1 MLKPRPATL
10 ARVILSG
17 PRRST
22 SLHRRYLATLAPS
35 EEGNSSEPV
44 AEEGDGGAEAVSEAL
59 TPPHCI
65 FPPSQT
71 DMSALEGD
79 LWTFLGPEGY
89 PEEQLV
95 VQFLKERLETEDA
108 VNSLQ
113 PHDCVV
119 VFRMVERF
127 VHSWETRKQLS
138 PVLGAVLQR
147 LAEVGPQASKRLIS
161 VLLSTLR
168 SVGQW
173 TPEYSDL
180 RHAAEGL
187 GKKLVKTFVEDRKD
201 YATPS
206 RYLGR
211 LCAFLVEYPGCT
223 SAAVVEFI
231 DTTSTELLR
240 AGGAGSLEEDVSNA
254 GMLRLLRCDAVD
266 GSVTGVAAAVVV
278 DANADEDSAADL
290 SHENAVLVLEA
301 CVGLPPMTGMSDLV
315 YEAKLRLLREP
326 WLSPVGRSI
335 GALGRLGA
343 WNKSCKTLYNT
354 LSYRASQ
361 PGMGPDAMSAM
372 VGGGLSTTTQDLGR
386 KGEPDIVGEPQ
397 PRNSAFPRKEFI
409 VAAIVR
415 NVLAELKSGGMK
427 LTSTATALW
436 AVCVGGLHLETPQ
449 GVKQTPTERPWKL
462 TGEEDGK
469 ELLLRSLLDVSLVC
483 GRCRGGS
490 PANLAAAYADSLQV
504 WMQFGEILHYLALTG
519 SPIVNLAEPQKPMV
533 RVQKRREV
541 DAEYV
546 RNHKKGLQW
555 AKEEQAKWM
564 NESRV
569 ATDVAKYIENRT
581 PGVLQLS
588 VPDAAPEL
596 AALLELPVFHCG
608 EGYIL
613 DIDCP
618 EISPVG
624 RALRKRIAELMEPP
638 VMYHVIDGLSWMDRT
653 TAKRKEVID
662 RYTAEAERP
671 HVLCDTKGLWVRRL
685 HRRKKDKKRPV
696 VRDRSSPQLSRAGRP
711 MAALKP
717 RRPASAEAPPSDDSA
732 KGVGGKTLAA
742 NLAESEISYTMSLL
756 IMSLCEIETA
766 RPGDIFHWACSESP
780 LCGRQHLVKQYMR
793 LMVVDLEKEGMPEA
807 AADFEFL
814 DELYAKCFKFGGC
827 VDCAAV
833 YTVLRSNV
841 LSEMEALPDARTI
854 LAEHDNRRISD
865 CFASKNESARAAA
878 LAECLVDKSC
888 KPSRGLFDSQPIVE
902 SLRAAMHQRDML
914 KMAARILNQAGMVR
928 KHMHSQ
934 LWGLIKRKEAQWAT
948 ELVECALFE
957 LRGVALCREVW
968 GPWENWLI
976 NATPPSA
983 SEDDPLQRLK
993 LQLAITCLLSPQ
1005 GEGFVGEKVWADVA
1019 ANPMHA
1025 ATLLAVVC
1033 QKPDCVRPD
1042 GLPIRILFTSGAE
1055 SGALWPVWFFLIQ
1068 FPYMRDEMGAVLLSI
1083 LEEDTHSGQRLPL
1096 LTVVHRLL
1104 AEDKPRGDAMAQG
1117 VADFVAQNKADK
1129 LSVEAMKWLLNV
1141 SPSCLRY
1148 HLRVV
1153 RHAFQGLAQ
1162 GIIQQLKRVSPMTQL
1177 QWSWM
1182 SCMAHTLRRMPGA
1195 GTPSSGGVDCS
1206 LLLASIRS
1214 MMDSGGLGGLDE
1226 HVSRLLDSTCEC
1238 LEVAAAGGSL
1248 QDEQRQ
1254 DRPRGEETTDTG
1266 SPSSS
1271 DLELEEGDNPMAGY
1285 KGEMRRGGGG
1295 SMMLKPSMLASKGGM
1310 ANAAVRREEGQGAP
1324 DSSKVVEAPLDALYK
1339 LVLSQQPFGQLQGSA
1354 DGTIDGKSGTA
1365 GSKVF
1370 ASPKA
1375 YREAFKRPMWLECQE
1390 GLRQS
1395 LTTPGSSTMIHVTV
1409 LRSGRRGKEWYEL
1422 VIKPADFDTE
1432 TVSQGDVLLLCS
1444 ADSPLLSELCK
1455 GVPVNECMS
1464 MAAASQ
1470 NGIIMGVCEGTKD
1483 AVNYSGSKA
1492 DKGKV
1497 VVRCMPVGPT
1507 CPLGL
1512 SPQESIQGR
1521 ESVAVVVHS
1530 ILAVS
1535 REWEALWSI
1544 DSARKLLPIVLNPA
1558 KAAAAEAKGGGDGDY
1573 PLPVSGSY
1581 ALNDGQNKALAYACD
1596 ASKRAV
1602 LLQGPPGTG
1611 KTRVVVAILQELLKR
1626 QTRRKFPILVSAP
1639 SNAAV
1644 DEIAARLLAATTGQN
1659 YKFIRI
1665 GNSSRVTHEAVKG
1678 ICLDSM
1684 VSEAFK
1690 QQETMRYDDYIKS
1703 RDDRYAAIKALD
1715 AQIEEA
1721 ADQKAVADGL
1731 RSKRRGLVEALHKA
1745 RDMYKSTMRQGR
1757 DAIQSRYL
1765 RGADVLFGTLNSYG
1779 SASVTRNL
1787 PVGRAEVCLIDEAAQ
1802 AHEVASLIPL
1812 RFDPQRLI
1820 LVGDP
1825 QQLPATV
1832 LSMRASMEYNLERSL
1847 FQKLQEASWPHHVML
1862 TTQYRMHPA
1871 IAAFPSKHF
1880 YQGALVPSNSV
1891 LARPVFAPHMPG
1903 PMTFF
1908 DLPDSDEVR
1917 QGVGRSNPAEAL
1929 FIGRLLQELMSAL
1942 GDKAK
1947 TLLPDGLGVISPYK
1961 QQVSLLK
1968 RNLSYG
1974 SLSDDWL
1981 EVGTVDSFQGREK
1994 DVIVVSTV
2002 RSSASSGIGFV
2013 ADMRRL
2019 N

>member
-1 MLKPRPATL
+1 MVAVGSSSIVTL
-10 ARVILSG
+10 
-17 PRRST
+17 
-22 SLHRRYLATLAPS
+22 
-35 EEGNSSEPV
+35 
-44 AEEGDGGAEAVSEAL
+44 
-59 TPPHCI
+59 
-65 FPPSQT
+65 
-71 DMSALEGD
+71 
-79 LWTFLGPEGY
+79 
-89 PEEQLV
+89 
-95 VQFLKERLETEDA
+95 
-108 VNSLQ
+108 
-113 PHDCVV
+113 
-119 VFRMVERF
+119 
-127 VHSWETRKQLS
+127 
-138 PVLGAVLQR
+138 
-147 LAEVGPQASKRLIS
+147 
-161 VLLSTLR
+161 
-168 SVGQW
+168 
-173 TPEYSDL
+173 
-180 RHAAEGL
+180 
-187 GKKLVKTFVEDRKD
+187 
-201 YATPS
+201 
-206 RYLGR
+206 
-211 LCAFLVEYPGCT
+211 
-223 SAAVVEFI
+223 
-231 DTTSTELLR
+231 
-240 AGGAGSLEEDVSNA
+240 
-254 GMLRLLRCDAVD
+254 
-266 GSVTGVAAAVVV
+266 
-278 DANADEDSAADL
+278 
-290 SHENAVLVLEA
+290 
-301 CVGLPPMTGMSDLV
+301 
-315 YEAKLRLLREP
+315 
-326 WLSPVGRSI
+326 
-335 GALGRLGA
+335 
-343 WNKSCKTLYNT
+343 
-354 LSYRASQ
+354 
-361 PGMGPDAMSAM
+361 
-372 VGGGLSTTTQDLGR
+372 
-386 KGEPDIVGEPQ
+386 
-397 PRNSAFPRKEFI
+397 
-409 VAAIVR
+409 VR
-415 NVLAELKSGGMK
+415 
-427 LTSTATALW
+427 
-436 AVCVGGLHLETPQ
+436 
-449 GVKQTPTERPWKL
+449 
-462 TGEEDGK
+462 
-469 ELLLRSLLDVSLVC
+469 
-483 GRCRGGS
+483 
-490 PANLAAAYADSLQV
+490 
-504 WMQFGEILHYLALTG
+504 
-519 SPIVNLAEPQKPMV
+519 
-533 RVQKRREV
+533 
-541 DAEYV
+541 
-546 RNHKKGLQW
+546 
-555 AKEEQAKWM
+555 
-564 NESRV
+564 
-569 ATDVAKYIENRT
+569 
-581 PGVLQLS
+581 
-588 VPDAAPEL
+588 
-596 AALLELPVFHCG
+596 
-608 EGYIL
+608 
-613 DIDCP
+613 
-618 EISPVG
+618 
-624 RALRKRIAELMEPP
+624 
-638 VMYHVIDGLSWMDRT
+638 
-653 TAKRKEVID
+653 
-662 RYTAEAERP
+662 
-671 HVLCDTKGLWVRRL
+671 
-685 HRRKKDKKRPV
+685 
-696 VRDRSSPQLSRAGRP
+696 
-711 MAALKP
+711 
-717 RRPASAEAPPSDDSA
+717 
-732 KGVGGKTLAA
+732 
-742 NLAESEISYTMSLL
+742 
-756 IMSLCEIETA
+756 
-766 RPGDIFHWACSESP
+766 
-780 LCGRQHLVKQYMR
+780 
-793 LMVVDLEKEGMPEA
+793 
-807 AADFEFL
+807 
-814 DELYAKCFKFGGC
+814 
-827 VDCAAV
+827 
-833 YTVLRSNV
+833 
-841 LSEMEALPDARTI
+841 PDARSI

-865 CFASKNESARAAA
+865 CFASKSESARAAA

-914 KMAARILNQAGMVR
+914 KMAARILNQPGMVR

-968 GPWENWLI
+968 SPWENWLI
-976 NATPPSA
+976 NGTPPSA

-1042 GLPIRILFTSGAE
+1042 GLPIRILFSSGAE

-1068 FPYMRDEMGAVLLSI
+1068 FPYMRDEMGVVLLSI

-1096 LTVVHRLL
+1096 LTVVHKLL
-1104 AEDKPRGDAMAQG
+1104 AEDKPRGEAMARG

-1129 LSVEAMKWLLNV
+1129 VSVEALKWLLNV
-1141 SPSCLRY
+1141 SPSCIRY
-1148 HLRVV
+1148 HLVVV
-1153 RHAFQGLAQ
+1153 RQAFQGLAQ
-1162 GIIQQLKRVSPMTQL
+1162 GIIQQLTHVSPMTQL

-1195 GTPSSGGVDCS
+1195 GMMSSGGMDCS

-1214 MMDSGGLGGLDE
+1214 MMDSGGLEGLDE

-1248 QDEQRQ
+1248 QDEARQ
-1254 DRPRGEETTDTG
+1254 DQPSRGEETTDTG

-1285 KGEMRRGGGG
+1285 KGEVRRGGGG
-1295 SMMLKPSMLASKGGM
+1295 SMMFKSSMLASKGGM
-1310 ANAAVRREEGQGAP
+1310 GSAAVRREEGQGAP
-1324 DSSKVVEAPLDALYK
+1324 DSSKAVEAPLDALYK
-1339 LVLSQQPFGQLQGSA
+1339 LVLSQQPFGQVQGQE
-1354 DGTIDGKSGTA
+1354 DKIDGVGATN
-1365 GSKVF
+1365 GDKVF

-1409 LRSGRRGKEWYEL
+1409 LRSARRGNEWYEL

-1444 ADSPLLSELCK
+1444 ADSPFLSELCR

-1464 MAAASQ
+1464 MEAASQ

-1497 VVRCMPVGPT
+1497 VLRCMPVGPA

-1558 KAAAAEAKGGGDGDY
+1558 KAAAAEAQESTSEY
-1573 PLPVSGSY
+1573 LLTPSTSY
-1581 ALNDGQNKALAYACD
+1581 ALNEGQRKALAYACD

-1611 KTRVVVAILQELLKR
+1611 KTRVVVAILQELLRR

-1644 DEIAARLLAATTGQN
+1644 DEIAARLLNATGGQN

-1678 ICLDSM
+1678 ICLDAM

-1690 QQETMRYDDYIKS
+1690 QQETLRNDDYVKS
-1703 RDDRYAAIKALD
+1703 RDERYAAIKALD
-1715 AQIEEA
+1715 VQIQEA
-1721 ADQKAVADGL
+1721 ADQKAVVDSL
-1731 RSKRRGLVEALHKA
+1731 RAKRRGLVEALHKA
-1745 RDMYKSTMRQGR
+1745 RDVYKNTMRQGR

-1832 LSMRASMEYNLERSL
+1832 LSMRASLEYNLERSL

-1880 YQGALVPSNSV
+1880 YHGALVPSNSV
-1891 LARPVFAPHMPG
+1891 LSRPPFAPHMPG

-1908 DLPDSDEVR
+1908 DLPDSEEVR
-1917 QGVGRSNPAEAL
+1917 RGVGRSNPAEAL
-1929 FIGRLLQELMSAL
+1929 FIGRLLQELISAL

-1961 QQVSLLK
+1961 QQVALLK

-1974 SLSDDWL
+1974 TLSDEWL

-2019 N
+2019 NVSITRAKRALWIVGDSQRLSSGSTEWRDLVQHCQNTNVIRDASRLSPIHLRTLLREPIPGASPSSTLLQAAPPKRPRLKQYY